1 MSGKKETV
9 NRNHHN
15 HYGIKDFLADVYTFF
30 SFSPRRIG
38 SYFVRGL
45 IIILPLAV
53 TLWVIGWL
61 FNQID
66 GLLSPVLDLALG
78 RHIPGL
84 SFGIILVSIILIG
97 YLGLKIGQRR
107 FFGAI
112 EHRIIRIPFIG
123 AIYGGIREMLNA
135 FNPKNNDKI
144 LEVVLIEFPRKGI
157 YAIGFVTRVTNGQNG
172 NKVFNVFIP
181 TAPTPAGGYLQIV
194 PESEITHTSM
204 SVSDAMKFIISIG
217 GISKEDFSSRM
228 AQPLDMK
235 KEADLLTTK

>member
-1 MSGKKETV
+1 MGGRKDTV
-9 NRNHHN
+9 NRNN
-15 HYGIKDFLADVYTFF
+15 HDRHSIKYVLSGTYAYF

-84 SFGIILVSIILIG
+84 SFGIILVSIIFIG

-107 FFGAI
+107 FFGTI
-112 EHRIIRIPFIG
+112 ENRIIRIPFVG
-123 AIYGGIREMLNA
+123 AIYGGIREILIA

-157 YAIGFVTRVTNGQNG
+157 YAVGFVTRVTNGQNG
-172 NKVFNVFIP
+172 NRVFTVFIP

-217 GISKEDFSSRM
+217 GVSKEDFTSRM
-228 AQPLDMK
+228 AQPLDLK
-235 KEADLLTTK
+235 KEADLVTTK